1 MAAPNIVNTT
11 SIYGRT
17 DVASVGTATTTITT
31 NAASSGKVLK
41 INTLIVSNIDGVADV
56 DVSVDLYRESS
67 TAAFS
72 IAKTVTVPSDSSL
85 VVVGKEN
92 PIYVTEG
99 DSIRLSAT
107 ADGDAQAICS
117 YEELS

>member
-11 SIYGRT
+11 SIFGRT
-17 DVASVGTATTTITT
+17 DVASIGTATTTITS
-31 NAASSGKVLK
+31 NASSSGKVFK
-41 INTLIVSNIDGVADV
+41 INTLIVSNIDGATDV
-56 DVSVDLYRESS
+56 DVTVDLYRTSS
-67 TAAFS
+67 TAAFH
-72 IAKTVTVPSDSSL
+72 IARTVTVPSDSSL

-99 DSIRLSAT
+99 DSIRLSAN
-107 ADGDAQAICS
+107 AEGDAQAICS